1 MRAWRA
7 FLVPKLYLGVKK
19 MCKKFREIPTVGL
32 YLARRPNLTT
42 PPNRA
47 MGSPMV

>member
-1 MRAWRA
+1 MLQK

-19 MCKKFREIPTVGL
+19 MCKKFREIPTVSL
-32 YLARRPNLTT
+32 DLARVPILTT

-47 MGSPMV
+47 MDSPMVE